1 MLQMVIEVDYQH
13 NAVILF
19 NGFLTVSSWCLQWVS
34 PAVWREA
41 CFLLWWLTL
50 LFKLRIV
57 GRSAGLCGVLWWQCA
72 SRDKKAHSIKFL
84 MGTLPKVLRHLNLF
98 RIYVYILF
106 YGFADTLMGKSQ
118 IYMLR
123 FMVLLHKN
131 SFMQLIT
138 NLKKQMDLSNLH

>member
-1 MLQMVIEVDYQH
+1 
-13 NAVILF
+13 
-19 NGFLTVSSWCLQWVS
+19 
-34 PAVWREA
+34 
-41 CFLLWWLTL
+41 
-50 LFKLRIV
+50 
-57 GRSAGLCGVLWWQCA
+57 
-72 SRDKKAHSIKFL
+72 